1 MHHPKNHFKLQR
13 NARLQLPQ
21 HAGTSADDENAA
33 NFTPAIAAAATAGRS
48 GCFIAKLGCRSPAI
62 HDTADGCHDAAVSAA
77 SGRSVSTGSLDA
89 TDTSDAGSATSS
101 SADSG
106 TINASTANAG
116 STDVAVSKFSSL
128 VG

>member
-1 MHHPKNHFKLQR
+1 MYHPKNHNKLQR

-33 NFTPAIAAAATAGRS
+33 NFTPAIAIATAGRS
-48 GCFIAKLGCRSPAI
+48 SCLIANLGYLRPAI
-62 HDTADGCHDAAVSAA
+62 HDTADGGNDAAVSAA